1 MLSTSSV
8 ASQSS
13 RAMVCSMAQ
22 QTKKELVRLLV
33 LQHGLQKASELSGV
47 PYDLVRQWE
56 SRRKRRAIKQAQAA
70 GVTLSQSTPVAIVA
84 DRVQAELEENG
95 RETRLS
101 LSRYARNA
109 SKYAEQATLR
119 ESKAV
124 KAVAETAAIT
134 HGWRDKEQGQAQV
147 AVNIA
152 ILDASPVT

>member
-1 MLSTSSV
+1 MLSTLSV

-13 RAMVCSMAQ
+13 RDMVYGMVQ

-56 SRRKRRAIKQAQAA
+56 SRRKRKEKAI
-70 GVTLSQSTPVAIVA
+70 VTNVTNPIAVVA